1 MVWDKLI
8 GGEPIAPYHPSVLSR
23 SCRQMDESGN
33 HQDPQEGM
41 GNVLEIVRPLKHGYI
56 LRQII
61 LVDTPKGPE
70 KITQTGPNP
79 LHRVAMHF
87 A

>member
-1 MVWDKLI
+1 
-8 GGEPIAPYHPSVLSR
+8 
-23 SCRQMDESGN
+23 
-33 HQDPQEGM
+33 M

-61 LVDTPKGPE
+61 LVGTPKGPE
-70 KITQTGPNP
+70 KITQTGLNP

-87 A
+87 AYAIAIIVARLLVPEMADGSTRPSRGCHFVVSR